1 MFTPMQ
7 MGFDR
12 FRREFLFS
20 DALTYSPKWT
30 NEVKRKLILC
40 TRVFSLFFR
49 FGGIDALV
57 RLRAE
62 TTPTRNT
69 IEENTST
76 IGNARRADKIDGIVL
91 Q

>member
-7 MGFDR
+7 MEFDR

-20 DALTYSPKWT
+20 DAPTYSPKWT

-40 TRVFSLFFR
+40 TRVFNLIFR
-49 FGGIDALV
+49 FGCIDALV

-76 IGNARRADKIDGIVL
+76 IVNARRADKIDGIVL